1 MNDHIEYYDIGC
13 RCPICMQA
21 SIDKNEKVWVAAT
34 GQRDDED
41 GNVVKAWLHNLA
53 KQNYPEGDWIITV
66 KKRKVKKRKEKNAR
80 YVKTEDVG
88 GAQEFF
94 NFYPITAENFRKYG

>member
-1 MNDHIEYYDIGC
+1 MAEGRAASDMNDHIEYYDIGC

-66 KKRKVKKRKEKNAR
+66 KKRKVKKRKGK
-80 YVKTEDVG
+80 K
-88 GAQEFF
+88 
-94 NFYPITAENFRKYG
+94 RKVRQD